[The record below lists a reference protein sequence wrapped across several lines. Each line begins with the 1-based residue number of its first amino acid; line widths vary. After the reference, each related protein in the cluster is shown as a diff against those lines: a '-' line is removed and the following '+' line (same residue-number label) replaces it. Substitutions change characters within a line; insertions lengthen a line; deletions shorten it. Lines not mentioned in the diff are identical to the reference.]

1 MKHPAERIKGSKSEL
16 LDNKKIV
23 LCVTGSIAAIESPKL
38 ARELIRHGADVYSV
52 MSPAARKII
61 HPYAMEFATGK
72 NVITKLTGFVEH
84 VALAGEVPER
94 ADLILVAP
102 CTANTLSKIVNGIDD
117 TSVTTVVSTAIGSSI
132 PILIAPAMHESMYK
146 HPSIQENIKKIKKM
160 NIFLIEPRIEEEKAK
175 IPHIDDIVEKVVEV
189 LYKNK
194 DLSGKKILITVGPTI
209 EPVDPIRII
218 TNKSSGLMGISIA
231 KAALARGADV
241 TIVYGPGTVKP
252 PLCKVINVN
261 TTKEMYEAVKKE
273 TKATRYDIFIGAAA
287 AADFCC
293 EGEERKI
300 SSTRESLVVKL
311 KRTPK
316 IVDYV
321 RSSDKDIF
329 LVGFKAEYDV
339 SNEELIERSYD
350 RLKTVDMDM
359 IVANDVSR
367 EGVGFGTPTNEVFII
382 FKEKK
387 VEHIPLR
394 DKLEVAH
401 KILDSI
407 LLHLR

>member
-1 MKHPAERIKGSKSEL
+1 MKHPIERIKGSKSRL
-16 LDNKKIV
+16 LENKKIV

-38 ARELIRHGADVYSV
+38 ARELVRHGADVYSV
-52 MSPAARKII
+52 MSPSAREII
-61 HPYAMEFATGK
+61 HPNAMEFATGK
-72 NVITKLTGFVEH
+72 RVITKLTGLVEH
-84 VALAGEVPER
+84 VSLAGDLPEK

-102 CTANTLSKIVNGIDD
+102 CTANTLSKIASGIDD

-146 HPSIQENIKKIKKM
+146 HPSIQENIEKIKKM
-160 NIFLIEPRIEEEKAK
+160 NIYLVEPRIEEEKAK
-175 IPHIDDIVEKVVEV
+175 IANITDIVEKVIEI
-189 LYKNK
+189 LYKDK

-218 TNKSSGLMGISIA
+218 TNKSSGLMGISLA
-231 KAALARGADV
+231 KAALARGGDV
-241 TIVYGPGTVKP
+241 TIVYGPGTVRP

-261 TTKEMYEAVKKE
+261 TTSEMYDAVKKE
-273 TKATRYDIFIGAAA
+273 TESNKFDIFIGAAA

-300 SSTRESLVVKL
+300 SSTKESLVVKL

-321 RSSDKDIF
+321 RSFDKNIF

-339 SNEELIERSYD
+339 SDEELIERAYE
-350 RLKTVDMDM
+350 RLKSVDMDM

-382 FKEKK
+382 DKEKK
-387 VEHIPLR
+387 VEHIPLTN
-394 DKLEVAH
+394 KLEVAH
-401 KILDSI
+401 RILDSI
-407 LLHLR
+407 LSHLR